1 MFEDLIWKVGLDMGL
16 AARKQ
21 NRLQVELKLRMN
33 SGIVGV
39 WELYLTE
46 DTQLE
51 SWMTACL
58 ANGGGISFFAE
69 WHMVTWHSEKFC
81 VIVDETT

>member
-16 AARKQ
+16 ASRKQ
-21 NRLQVELKLRMN
+21 NRLQVEVKLGTN

-39 WELYLTE
+39 WELCLTE

-51 SWMTACL
+51 S
-58 ANGGGISFFAE
+58 
-69 WHMVTWHSEKFC
+69 
-81 VIVDETT
+81 